1 LGPIINLANL
11 KAKQGTIN
19 LPARE
24 EYWPS
29 TKYLEVTLCIHFR
42 LIPFTNNSHHRK
54 KTRKHDKQK
63 GKVPFHSKAI
73 DCARESVVL
82 SVEEGNN
89 VGIGCLEGST
99 EEVPLAKNNADF
111 AARRRRMMN
120 DGEETLLEA
129 VIEDDMSSGQG
140 NRDHSFCRGHGI
152 GNWGIMTREG
162 ADRANN
168 GNPSVFRFS
177 STILLF
183 KPRNQKHFEQ
193 VYFAMS

>member
-29 TKYLEVTLCIHFR
+29 TTYTHKLYLEVTLCIHLR
-42 LIPFTNNSHHRK
+42 LIPFTNTSHHSK
-54 KTRKHDKQK
+54 KTRKQDKQK

-89 VGIGCLEGST
+89 VGIGCLEGSG

-111 AARRRRMMN
+111 AVRRRRMPN

-129 VIEDDMSSGQG
+129 VSEDDMSSGQG

-168 GNPSVFRFS
+168 RNPPVFASRRQSCF
-177 STILLF
+177 
-183 KPRNQKHFEQ
+183 
-193 VYFAMS
+193 